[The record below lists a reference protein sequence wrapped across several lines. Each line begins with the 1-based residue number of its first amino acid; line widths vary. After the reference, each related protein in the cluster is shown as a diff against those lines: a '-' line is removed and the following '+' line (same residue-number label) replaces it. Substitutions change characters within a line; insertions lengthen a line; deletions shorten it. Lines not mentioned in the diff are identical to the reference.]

1 MLEPQLPYSCEI
13 CARTLLMAEA
23 NPSTPPQALISAIKR
38 LLRPLVRLLIAK
50 GLGLPTLID
59 LLKEVYVGVAEQEFP
74 TNGKK
79 QTDSRISVLTG
90 VHRKDVKRL
99 RSLKTEEF
107 VAPRSI
113 GLGPLV
119 VARWLS
125 TANTIDSNGQPLPL
139 PRQAD
144 SPNTASF
151 DALVEGVSKD
161 IRPRALLDE
170 WVRLGVAR
178 LDAQGR
184 VVLNRSAFVPE
195 KGFDEKAFYLGRNL
209 HDHLAVAGNNL
220 LGQGNPALERSVH
233 YTGLTAESAKVLSE
247 AAERLGMQSLLAVNR
262 LALELAD
269 KDKGK
274 AEAQRRLNFGLYLYD
289 GPTTLNGPDGGD
301 SVK

>member
-1 MLEPQLPYSCEI
+1 
-13 CARTLLMAEA
+13 MADA
-23 NPSTPPQALISAIKR
+23 SPPTPPSALISAIKR

-50 GLGLPTLID
+50 GVGLPALIE
-59 LLKEVYVGVAEQEFP
+59 LLKEVYVSVAQQEFP
-74 TNGKK
+74 TAGKK

-99 RSLKTEEF
+99 RALKTEEF

-113 GLGPLV
+113 GLGPMV
-119 VARWLS
+119 VARWLNN
-125 TANTIDSNGQPLPL
+125 ANMIDATGQPQPL
-139 PRQAD
+139 PRQAAL
-144 SPNTASF
+144 PGAASF
-151 DALVEGVSKD
+151 DGLVESVSKD

-195 KGFDEKAFYLGRNL
+195 KGFDEKAFYLGRNV

-220 LGQGNPALERSVH
+220 MGLGNPALERSVH
-233 YTGLTAESAKVLSE
+233 YTGLTEESAKMVME

-262 LALELAD
+262 LALDLADQD
-269 KDKGK
+269 KDK
-274 AEAQRRLNFGLYLYD
+274 ADASRRLNFGLYLYD
-289 GPTTLNGPDGGD
+289 GPTTLNEPDGGD

>member
-1 MLEPQLPYSCEI
+1 
-13 CARTLLMAEA
+13 MAEA
-23 NPSTPPQALISAIKR
+23 GPTTPPKALISALKK
-38 LLRPLVRLLIAK
+38 LLRPLIRLLIAK
-50 GLGLPTLID
+50 GVGLPAFIELI
-59 LLKEVYVGVAEQEFP
+59 KEAYVSVAEQDFP

-107 VAPRSI
+107 VAPRSV

-125 TANTIDSNGQPLPL
+125 NPATIDAQGQPIAL

-144 SPNTASF
+144 SPGTASF

-184 VVLNRSAFVPE
+184 VVLNKAAFIPE
-195 KGFDEKAFYLGRNL
+195 KGFDEKAFYLGRNV
-209 HDHLAVAGNNL
+209 HDHLAVAGSNL

-233 YTGLTAESAKVLSE
+233 YTGLTEESAKVVTE

-262 LALELAD
+262 LALELAE
-269 KDKGK
+269 KDNGK
-274 AEAQRRLNFGLYLYD
+274 PEARRRLNFGLYLYD